1 MIDFLRLVGIFGL
14 ASLAYAQAA
23 QPSAVNLAAQLS
35 SGFKSG
41 FAQVNGTR
49 LHNVRGGSGPA
60 LVLLHGF
67 PEDWYEFRLV
77 MPRLAKKFTVVAVD
91 LRGVGESAPS
101 ETGYEAANLAED
113 VHQLTISLG
122 LEHVFVFGHDIGGMV
137 AYAFARRYPKS
148 VRGVMILDVAFP
160 GLDPWKDI
168 LGHPAFWHVRFHQTD
183 LPEKLVS
190 GRQAEYFRYF
200 LSRFSDAEVAHYAHS
215 YRDPDHLRAAFET
228 YRAFPAN
235 EKFFAVQAGN
245 TDLPIVIGSGEHDA
259 FAEFLPRIA
268 DAMRAHGCT
277 NLKMETVQGAVHYV
291 AEAKPEAVAYL
302 IERHAAE

>member
-14 ASLAYAQAA
+14 ASLAYAQAT
-23 QPSAVNLAAQLS
+23 QPSAVNLTAQLG
-35 SGFKSG
+35 SGFESE
-41 FAQVNGTR
+41 FAQVNRTR
-49 LHNVRGGSGPA
+49 LHYVRGGSGPA

-67 PEDWYEFRLV
+67 HEDWYEFRLV

-168 LGHPAFWHVRFHQTD
+168 LGHPAFWHVRFHQID

-190 GRQAEYFRYF
+190 GRQASISGTSSVASAMPKWPITHTPIATPIICGRRSRLIVLFRQTRSSSPLKLAIRICQL
-200 LSRFSDAEVAHYAHS
+200 LSV
-215 YRDPDHLRAAFET
+215 
-228 YRAFPAN
+228 PAN
-235 EKFFAVQAGN
+235 TTPSPSFYRG
-245 TDLPIVIGSGEHDA
+245 LPMRCGRTA
-259 FAEFLPRIA
+259 ARI
-268 DAMRAHGCT
+268 
-277 NLKMETVQGAVHYV
+277 
-291 AEAKPEAVAYL
+291 
-302 IERHAAE
+302 